1 MISGRTKSSCAQW
14 DSSDNVIYISRIMWV
29 VSPPVSKWPLNIEKV
44 MFILQLCRSTI
55 ILLQSMFSQIQ
66 FHNLSHFAN
75 SRLTSPAIL
84 DLFKLSKRKIIH
96 TKTTTVFYALLDEE
110 GEVNSF
116 RAIKFL
122 NIPWNIFFL

>member
-1 MISGRTKSSCAQW
+1 
-14 DSSDNVIYISRIMWV
+14 
-29 VSPPVSKWPLNIEKV
+29 

-66 FHNLSHFAN
+66 FHNLSHSAN

-110 GEVNSF
+110 GEVNSL
-116 RAIKFL
+116 RAIKFSNISKTYFFSRKL
-122 NIPWNIFFL
+122 NSPIILYPIFSSRCFNSIQDTLSIIFKSNIQKLVKIFL